1 MYLLTLVLT
10 VVWLAVAGAA
20 LVSGLDYY
28 LLPIEERAFSELAA
42 LFSPTGLVGQG
53 LGIVGTTMMLVGV
66 TGYSAR
72 KRFAFLGRLGPLS
85 AWLQVHIFLCT
96 LGPFLVLLHTTF
108 KFGGIVSIA
117 FWSMAIVVASGVFG
131 RYVYVRI
138 PKALNGGFLSLA
150 AIRDEVSELSGN
162 IAQQTG
168 IAIAD
173 IDSVLRPRRAADP
186 PSGLVGA
193 LAMALREDLGHRR
206 DRRRLRSFLKDHQ
219 VSKALEA
226 PALSLAAEQRRLRV
240 QALLLQPFQR
250 LFRYWHAV
258 HLPLALVMLV
268 IVPLHV
274 GVSILFGYTWIF

>member
-1 MYLLTLVLT
+1 MLTFLLT

-28 LLPIEERAFSELAA
+28 LLPIEERAFSTLAA

-53 LGIVGTTMMLVGV
+53 LGIVGTAMILVGV
-66 TGYSAR
+66 TGYAAR
-72 KRFAFLGRLGPLS
+72 KRISFLGRLGPLS

-108 KFGGIVSIA
+108 KFGGVVSIA

-138 PKALNGGFLSLA
+138 PKALNGGFLTLA
-150 AIRDEVSELSGN
+150 AVGDEVSALSGK
-162 IAQQTG
+162 IAKQTG

-173 IDSVLRPRRAADP
+173 IEAALRPRRAADP

-193 LAMALREDLGHRR
+193 LALALREDLGHRR
-206 DRRRLRSFLKDHQ
+206 DLRHLRRFLTDHQ
-219 VSKALEA
+219 VSKTLEA
-226 PALSLAAEQRRLRV
+226 PALSLATEQRRLRV

-250 LFRYWHAV
+250 LFRYWHAI
-258 HLPLALVMLV
+258 HLPLAIVMLV
-268 IVPLHV
+268 VVTLHV